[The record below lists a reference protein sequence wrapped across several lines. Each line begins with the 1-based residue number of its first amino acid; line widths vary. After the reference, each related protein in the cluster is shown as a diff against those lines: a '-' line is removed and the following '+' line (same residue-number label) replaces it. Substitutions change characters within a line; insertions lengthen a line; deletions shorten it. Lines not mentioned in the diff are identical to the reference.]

1 MRSGA
6 DISLV
11 KAKHWVVG
19 RACFLWALCLSS
31 LFSAVGAAMD
41 TIWCVLLAVGA
52 AMDTI
57 WCVLLALIGIVSLY
71 GNKINILA
79 G

>member
-19 RACFLWALCLSS
+19 RACFLWALCLSY
-31 LFSAVGAAMD
+31 LFFGFVFSVVGAVMD

-52 AMDTI
+52 VA
-57 WCVLLALIGIVSLY
+57 
-71 GNKINILA
+71 
-79 G
+79 